1 MSVRTMTRVLVLG
14 AAAVAVAGSG
24 IDEASAQ
31 ARLQAQP
38 WTFVGTADQC
48 GGPAGSRIV
57 TSSWLAGMGLPD
69 SGAPHPASRNPH
81 QGLLLSKNG
90 PTPNCS
96 AAGAAIVGWTEG
108 DTLSGLGFDFRK
120 GGHCGAGAPRINVTD
135 TSDTTYFFGC
145 AHGTHSPAP
154 QTPEWERVRF
164 TGADGFPATFVFGET
179 PVKSIEIVFDE
190 GTDTANNDTE
200 GVGLAVLDNIL
211 INDTLISAR
220 FGRIR
225 P

>member
-1 MSVRTMTRVLVLG
+1 M
-14 AAAVAVAGSG
+14 
-24 IDEASAQ
+24 
-31 ARLQAQP
+31 
-38 WTFVGTADQC
+38 
-48 GGPAGSRIV
+48 
-57 TSSWLAGMGLPD
+57 
-69 SGAPHPASRNPH
+69 
-81 QGLLLSKNG
+81 LSKNG

-96 AAGAAIVGWTEG
+96 AAGAEIVGWTEG
-108 DTLSGLGFDFRK
+108 DTLSQLGFDFRK

-190 GTDTANNDTE
+190 GTDTANEHRRRRTRGARQHPDQQHDHRREVWPDQAVETQSDA
-200 GVGLAVLDNIL
+200 GGRLPMPPPFARTADMPRVGA
-211 INDTLISAR
+211 
-220 FGRIR
+220 GRAPR
-225 P
+225 WHS